1 MSTAEFILIVQVVF
15 FVYFVLLNGSYLILN
30 LIAGVRMWRITQERE
45 ADNAPRPYE
54 ALEPP
59 ISIIVPAFNEER
71 TIVQTVQSLLLLNY
85 PVYEIIVVNDDS
97 KDTTLDT
104 VISELG
110 MVSFPEASQQVLESK
125 PVRSVYQSTR
135 FPHVRL
141 VDKENG
147 GKADSLNA
155 GINASRYPLFCCIDA
170 DSILQRDSLQ
180 HLVKPFLDDSRT
192 VATGGT
198 VRVAN
203 GCQVKDG
210 LLIQAGLP
218 KNLLGLLQI
227 VEYLRAFL
235 FGRLGWAPM
244 NAMLIISGAMGLFDK
259 NKVIKVGGYR
269 SDTVGEDMELVVRL
283 HSAMSEAKI
292 PYRIHF
298 VPDPICWTEVPEDLK
313 TLKTQRVRW
322 QRGLCESLMANRDLF
337 LKLKGGAA
345 AWVAFPFMMIFEMFG
360 PIIELLGYVFV
371 VVLFILGLTTFK
383 TMLVFLMMAFGL
395 GVLLS
400 VTALVL
406 EEMSFHIYPRPVH
419 MLTMFGIAILD
430 NFGYRQLNALWRLIG
445 LVKWMFGGRAKWGVM
460 NRKATWNKTF
470 MDRMRKRKGAAVP
483 R

>member
-1 MSTAEFILIVQVVF
+1 MSTAEFILIVQIVF

-30 LIAGVRMWRITQERE
+30 LIAGTRMWRVTQERE
-45 ADNAPRPYE
+45 AENAPRPYA

-59 ISIIVPAFNEER
+59 ISVLVPAFNEEK
-71 TIVQTVQSLLLLNY
+71 TIVATVRSLLLLNY
-85 PVYEIIVVNDDS
+85 PEYEIVVINDDS
-97 KDTTLDT
+97 KDATLET
-104 VISELG
+104 LISEFGLAP
-110 MVSFPEASQQVLESK
+110 FPETAPQVLEAK
-125 PVRSVYQSTR
+125 PVRTVYQSTTHPNLR
-135 FPHVRL
+135 V

-155 GINASRYPLFCCIDA
+155 GINYARHPLFCCIDA

-180 HLVKPFLDDSRT
+180 HLVKPFLEDART

-203 GCQVKDG
+203 GCVVRDG
-210 LLIQAGLP
+210 MLVQAGLP
-218 KNLLGLLQI
+218 KNLLALLQI

-259 NKVIKVGGYR
+259 AKVMKIGGYR

-283 HSAMSEAKI
+283 HAAMSDAGV

-298 VPDPICWTEVPEDLK
+298 VPDPICWTEVPEDLS

-345 AWVAFPFMMIFEMFG
+345 AWVAYPFMLLFEMFG
-360 PIIELLGYVFV
+360 PILELLGYIFV
-371 VVLFILGLTTFK
+371 IVLFILGLTSFS
-383 TMLVFLMMAFGL
+383 TMMVFLMMAFAL

-406 EEMSFHIYPRPVH
+406 EEMSYHIYPRPAH
-419 MLTMFGIAILD
+419 MLLMFGIAILD
-430 NFGYRQLNALWRLIG
+430 NFGYRQLNAAWRLIG

-460 NRKATWNKTF
+460 NRKASWNKTF
-470 MDRMRKRKGAAVP
+470 MDRLRKRKGVTAT